1 MSKVI
6 NIDENLFRVNSR
18 SGSRKKHQ
26 TTQNTAGIKIKSQ
39 VRDQPKSLKR
49 NHILRFIREQQEKN
63 YKKLLEGDPY
73 IRQDKDAYKEDFGSS
88 FDNTLQYLMNIVE
101 TESPPPSSTSGQT
114 IKNRHAREHVSM
126 EIPATFQDM
135 SSSFTPDNQ
144 NNPMQLSAPVKE
156 NAPKWGCL
164 KSGGLPTYRNWK
176 NHTQKVSLPN
186 VPVTQNTQ
194 VESMIDDTPAF
205 RELQRKRMGQIIQE
219 EIDANIP
226 ALHYPKQK
234 RIVRRTYKVGKSK
247 IKPQIGVLI
256 SNRTIRSRVTT
267 ECQLLKQTPIE
278 DVRRYLVKKGFIK
291 VGSSCPNDVLRKM
304 HETAK
309 LMCGEVENHN
319 PDNLLYNYFN
329 SSE

>member
-26 TTQNTAGIKIKSQ
+26 TTQNTAGIKIKSP

-126 EIPATFQDM
+126 EIPATFQDV
-135 SSSFTPDNQ
+135 SSSFKSDNQ
-144 NNPMQLSAPVKE
+144 NTPMQLSAPVKE
-156 NAPKWGCL
+156 NVPKWGCL

-186 VPVTQNTQ
+186 VPLTQNTQ
-194 VESMIDDTPAF
+194 VESMIDDTPMF
-205 RELQRKRMGQIIQE
+205 RELQRKRMGQIIQQ

-226 ALHYPKQK
+226 ALHYPKQ
-234 RIVRRTYKVGKSK
+234 RRVVRRTYKVGKSK

-256 SNRTIRSRVTT
+256 SNRTIRNRVTT